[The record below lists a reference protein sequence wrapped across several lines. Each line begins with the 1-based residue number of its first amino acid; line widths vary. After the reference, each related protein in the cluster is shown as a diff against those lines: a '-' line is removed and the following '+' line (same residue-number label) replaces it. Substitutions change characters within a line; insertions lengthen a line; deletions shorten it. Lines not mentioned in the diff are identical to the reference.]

1 MRMEALYL
9 YLENEVL
16 KARRLEPYE
25 KLNSPLQWKD
35 LQFEFTT
42 SSMMMINWPILLPEL
57 PPKVARSF
65 LDLVGAR
72 YPFSPHHDK
81 LKEIC
86 PQLLFTRDS
95 DEWIFFGGSFNP
107 WHKGHQACLNLL
119 PEDKLCFILPDRN
132 PFKEL
137 RTLEPV
143 STIIELVKNIKFGK
157 NHFIA
162 PSFLVEFQKN
172 PTITWIEKL
181 KKDFPNKRLSLL
193 LGFDSFTGIKNWV
206 RAEDL
211 LQCLDTIYVA
221 SRLEDDQERE
231 KIAAPIRDAA
241 KNIRIEF
248 LGRHE
253 FEELS
258 STKLRNQI

>member
-1 MRMEALYL
+1 MERLYL

-16 KARRLEPYE
+16 KARKVESYE
-25 KLNSPLQWKD
+25 KMEAPLRWKD
-35 LQFEFTT
+35 LEFQYTT
-42 SSMMMINWPILLPEL
+42 SRLLMINWPIILPEL
-57 PPKVARSF
+57 APTTARSL

-72 YPFSPHHDK
+72 YPFSPYHEK

-86 PQLLFTRDS
+86 PELIFKKES
-95 DEWIFFGGSFNP
+95 DEWVFFGGSFNP

-137 RTLEPV
+137 KMLEPV

-162 PSFLVEFQKN
+162 PTFLLDFQKN

-181 KKDFPNKRLSLL
+181 RQDFPDKKLSLL
-193 LGFDSFTGIKNWV
+193 MGFDGLKGIMEWIRV
-206 RAEDL
+206 GEL
-211 LQCLDTIYVA
+211 LTKLNTLYVA
-221 SRLEDDQERE
+221 SRLEDDDERISVITPL
-231 KIAAPIRDAA
+231 KQLSP
-241 KNIRIEF
+241 NLQIEF
-248 LGRHE
+248 LGRHD
-253 FEELS
+253 FENLS
-258 STKLRNQI
+258 STNLRNQT